1 MGAPGKGLQRLGRLV
16 EIFGLADNLA
26 ADGDDGIGGKHE
38 SACKMGFALQ
48 PLLRDNRL
56 RTRNPLRVG
65 RGCSPFRGVSSMD
78 AGRRA
83 SGSMP
88 ICSRSERRREE
99 ALASTRSFCVLDRTA
114 EEPRSSSGFE
124 GRRATILLEAISD
137 ASFGKIIGRHL
148 D

>member
-1 MGAPGKGLQRLGRLV
+1 
-16 EIFGLADNLA
+16 
-26 ADGDDGIGGKHE
+26 
-38 SACKMGFALQ
+38 
-48 PLLRDNRL
+48 
-56 RTRNPLRVG
+56 
-65 RGCSPFRGVSSMD
+65 MD
-78 AGRRA
+78 EGRRA

-114 EEPRSSSGFE
+114 EEPRTSSGFE

-148 D
+148 DKNFITGQHSNTILAHPARCMRNDLMAVVKLYAKCRIREKLR